1 MYVLVAGVNHKT
13 APVEIREKFSISG
26 PALQEAYASLS
37 KCSGVEGTVILHTCN
52 RTEIYATTRNIEA
65 GTKDLENFLRGYS
78 GLGYHELKKY
88 LYQPNCY
95 DAISHIFKV
104 SSGLDSMVLGENQI
118 LGQVKEAYLEAI
130 ETGASDGVL
139 NALFQKAIYVGKRVR
154 TETELDKYPTSIS
167 AAAVELARRSLGDL
181 QDKTVMVVGAGE
193 MSELATRYLMHNGV
207 RSVIVSNRSYDKALS
222 LADSLQGRAIRLDD
236 LPGELPQTDI
246 VISCTAA
253 AHYVINTENCDDSLR
268 KRQGRPII
276 LIDIAVP
283 RDIDPALGNIPGV
296 HLYDIDDLQGVV
308 DANYLERQRAS
319 RQAEKIIAEELEK
332 FNQWLGTLYVVPV
345 ITALKSQAEA
355 IKMQELNKA
364 MNRLGKI
371 SAHQQK
377 VLGSMANSIVN
388 QLLHRPVVT
397 LKEMAVS
404 NDGHLYAEVVKKL
417 FDLEIEHEETFIDG
431 TIETRNQR

>member
-1 MYVLVAGVNHKT
+1 M
-13 APVEIREKFSISG
+13 
-26 PALQEAYASLS
+26 
-37 KCSGVEGTVILHTCN
+37 
-52 RTEIYATTRNIEA
+52 
-65 GTKDLENFLRGYS
+65 LRGYS